1 MEQVLTNVN
10 AGTGS
15 LFSVSAIRTALLLS
29 LGYFFLSLMIVG
41 YHSDQVV
48 LVVIFNT
55 LYFSSH
61 VTRKFILSFSI
72 FIIYWIIFDYM
83 KALPNYEVN
92 PVHIGSLYNLEK
104 SWFGI
109 QTAGGV
115 LTPNELFAQHPQH
128 FLDILSGIFYLCW
141 VPVPLLF
148 ASYLYFRKKALF
160 FRFALSF
167 LWVNI
172 IGFVGYYLFPA
183 APPWYVSQQ
192 GFDFISTT
200 PGNTA
205 GLARF
210 DAITGWNV
218 FHSIYSKSSN
228 VFAAM
233 PSLHASYMLIVV
245 IYAFKKQMKYWK
257 YLFVI
262 LMLGI
267 WFSAVYTSHHYVLD
281 VLAGIGV
288 GLLGVATLEA
298 FARSSFG
305 KPFLSSLNYHI
316 HK

>member
-29 LGYFFLSLMIVG
+29 LGYVFLSLMLVG

-48 LVVIFNT
+48 LVILFNT

-72 FIIYWIIFDYM
+72 FILYWIIFDYM

-92 PVHIGSLYNLEK
+92 SVHIGSLYNLEK
-104 SWFGI
+104 AWFGI
-109 QTAGGV
+109 QTSAGL

-128 FLDILSGIFYLCW
+128 LLDILSGIFYLCW

-148 ASYLYFRKKALF
+148 ASYLYFRNKDLF

-257 YLFVI
+257 FIFII

-288 GLLGVATLEA
+288 GIFGVATLEA
-298 FARSSFG
+298 FARSSVG
-305 KPFLSSLNYHI
+305 RPFLSSLNYNI